1 MKNKNF
7 IIIVIGQIISLFGN
21 AIQRFS
27 MSLYLLEFTGSTATF
42 ANILAIST
50 IPYIL
55 FAPIA
60 GTLSDRVNKK
70 KIMVYLD
77 FFCSALIGGYAI
89 ILLNGRDHEVIV
101 AVVMFMLSICFTLY
115 GPAVTASIPQIVE
128 EDKLTSANGVINQV
142 GSIVNF
148 AGPILAGV
156 LYGIVGI
163 KAIVI
168 INAISFFVSAIMEL
182 FLDIPDVVVSEEV
195 ESKLQSKVESNNV
208 VTLEKNAVPTEVE
221 SKVGLN
227 DVVTL
232 EKNIVTT
239 ELATTMLDSRTSE
252 LEERVAASLRSEENE
267 EVAVISENAKDIIK
281 GNKEV
286 VTVSEVIKENKEAK
300 IKFENIKGN
309 SDKSKIL
316 SMEFIKNSFIDMGKT
331 FKYLSKDKKVVLGII
346 ASYALCNIF
355 LVPVLTI
362 LAPYFINIF
371 LGLPSEIYGIVEG
384 ICVLGMILGGF
395 WISVK
400 PNMFKIK
407 KVHYTYFPMVAG
419 VILMST
425 LGGIKANNYTIAFLF
440 AIGGLAIMMS
450 LSLSNVL
457 TLTFIQKEVP
467 LEMLGRVS
475 AFSTAIATIS
485 VAPGQLLYGQII
497 DTGMPIGVILLIT
510 AIANIALIMFVK
522 WNVREVK

>member
-60 GTLSDRVNKK
+60 GMLSDRVNKK

-77 FFCSALIGGYAI
+77 FFCSFLIGGYAI

-101 AVVMFMLSICFTLY
+101 AIVMFMLSICFTLY
-115 GPAVTASIPQIVE
+115 GPAVTSSIPQIVE

-168 INAISFFVSAIMEL
+168 INAISFFASAIMEL
-182 FLDIPDVVVSEEV
+182 FLDIPDLVVSEEV
-195 ESKLQSKVESNNV
+195 EINEKVKVDEAVAESKLE
-208 VTLEKNAVPTEVE
+208 
-221 SKVGLN
+221 LN
-227 DVVTL
+227 DVVTY

-267 EVAVISENAKDIIK
+267 EVTVISENAKDIIK

-286 VTVSEVIKENKEAK
+286 VTVSEVIKENKKATMVS
-300 IKFENIKGN
+300 ENIKGTA
-309 SDKSKIL
+309 KREEKIL
-316 SMEFIKNSFIDMGKT
+316 SIEFIKNSFIDMGKT
-331 FKYLSKDKKVVLGII
+331 FKYLSKEKKVVLGII

-407 KVHYTYFPMVAG
+407 KVHYTYLPMVAG

-475 AFSTAIATIS
+475 AFSTAVATIS

-497 DTGMPIGVILLIT
+497 DTGMPIGLILLIT
-510 AIANIALIMFVK
+510 AIANIVLVMFVK